1 MVSCWGLA
9 IADFIHSTG
18 RPETK
23 NRIKLGKDPELT
35 KRAWSGANSSSKAIP
50 ARVRSWRGPYTGV
63 EAAGT
68 ICISFGGK
76 EPEGPDTRHAIVEQN
91 SLSLF

>member
-35 KRAWSGANSSSKAIP
+35 KRAWSGPNSSSKEN
-50 ARVRSWRGPYTGV
+50 RQGSGPGV
-63 EAAGT
+63 GRT
-68 ICISFGGK
+68 
-76 EPEGPDTRHAIVEQN
+76 PESKLQAPYA
-91 SLSLF
+91 